1 MKSPRM
7 SPVAYLGPEGTFSGI
22 LARRRFGANAALLP
36 CPSIDAVFESV
47 ASGAAP
53 RGLVPVENSSG
64 GTVHDTIDLLIRHA
78 GSIFITGELA
88 LDIRIALLGRKGPPP
103 KTIYSHFTQIKH
115 HSDWLKKHHPAA
127 RLVPVES
134 TTTAASKAAES
145 RSAAALASPGAAKI
159 YGLEILETPGHGGEV
174 NVTHFFTIARQPAPP
189 AEADRTAFVAALK
202 NSCGSLHR
210 FLGPFARQGVSLTR
224 IVSRPVPGQPQTYVF
239 YIEIEGPATDSRVQ
253 HAMQL
258 AARHA
263 RFVHLLGS
271 FPRGRK
277 YRS

>member
-1 MKSPRM
+1 M
-7 SPVAYLGPEGTFSGI
+7 SSVAYLGPEGTFSGI
-22 LARRRFGANAALLP
+22 LARRRFGAKAALLP
-36 CPSIDAVFESV
+36 CPNIDSIFESV

-115 HSDWLKKHHPAA
+115 HSDWLKKNHPTA

-134 TTTAASKAAES
+134 TTAAASKAAAS
-145 RSAAALASPGAAKI
+145 KSAAALASPGAAKI
-159 YGLEILETPGHGGEV
+159 YGLEILDTPGHGGEV
-174 NVTHFFTIARQPAPP
+174 NVTNFFTIASHPAPP
-189 AEADRTAFVAALK
+189 KGADRTAFVAALK

-210 FLGPFARQGVSLTR
+210 FLGPLARHEVSLTR
-224 IVSRPVPGQPQTYVF
+224 IVSRPVPGQPQTYIF
-239 YIEIEGPATDSRVQ
+239 YIEVEGAASEPRVA
-253 HAMQL
+253 HALEL
-258 AARHA
+258 ASRHA
-263 RFVHLLGS
+263 RFIHPLGT